1 MYGCGTLHPVT
12 NSYLSSMEAEEP
24 IVSYGQLNPEG
35 TYTYWDYLKW
45 RFTERVELIRG
56 KLFKMSPAPS
66 SSHQRV
72 SLNLT
77 KGFISFVD
85 GHTCQLFVAPFDVRL
100 PVPKAGKDSTVVQ
113 PDLCLICDP
122 AKIDERGCNGAPDLV
137 VEILSPG
144 NAKHEMAT
152 KFSLYEES
160 GVQEYWIVQP
170 EEKTVLVYVLSKGQY
185 IGLAP
190 AAEGMT
196 IPSRLF
202 PALKI
207 PVDRIFALP

>member
-1 MYGCGTLHPVT
+1 
-12 NSYLSSMEAEEP
+12 MEAEEP

-56 KLFKMSPAPS
+56 KLFKMSPAPGL
-66 SSHQRV
+66 SHQRI
-72 SLNLT
+72 SLSLT
-77 KGFISFVD
+77 KAFMLYLEGKS
-85 GHTCQLFVAPFDVRL
+85 CQLFVAPFDVRL
-100 PVPKAGKDSTVVQ
+100 PVPKAGKDTTVVQ
-113 PDLCLICDP
+113 PDLGIICDLSKLD
-122 AKIDERGCNGAPDLV
+122 ARGCNGAPDLV

-170 EEKTVLVYVLSKGQY
+170 EEKTVLVYVLSNGQY

-202 PALKI
+202 PAMKI
-207 PVDRIFALP
+207 PVDSIFAMP